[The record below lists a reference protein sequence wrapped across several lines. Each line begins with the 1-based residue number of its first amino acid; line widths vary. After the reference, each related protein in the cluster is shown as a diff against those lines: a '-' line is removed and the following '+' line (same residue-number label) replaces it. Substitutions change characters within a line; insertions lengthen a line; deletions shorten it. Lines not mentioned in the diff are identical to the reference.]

1 MKLELDLSFWQSV
14 AAAWS
19 HRLSAS
25 ERAEIS
31 AAVTD
36 AVVAQRAAVD
46 PNRRR
51 VSSALS
57 FLLADDEEE
66 EEDR

>member
-1 MKLELDLSFWQSV
+1 MLDLQFWQAV

-19 HRLSAS
+19 HRLSAT
-25 ERAEIS
+25 ERAEIN

-36 AVVAQRAAVD
+36 AVQAQRAAVD

-57 FLLADDEEE
+57 FLLADDEEDD
-66 EEDR
+66 EEDL